1 MYNTFHYL
9 LKAIFEEDIHSRP
22 FQAAI
27 EQTKVAIKA
36 IQKKIKSVAK
46 LEFREDNGDKMADDK
61 AEAERQ
67 VLYDAFS
74 AERMQAEKRLNQKI
88 DGLNKQM

>member
-1 MYNTFHYL
+1 
-9 LKAIFEEDIHSRP
+9 
-22 FQAAI
+22 
-27 EQTKVAIKA
+27 
-36 IQKKIKSVAK
+36 
-46 LEFREDNGDKMADDK
+46 MADDK